1 MAHWS
6 MATNKSTR
14 PVKKPASRSP
24 MSEAHKVALAKGRE
38 EGRIVRD
45 YLEAL
50 ELAKPRRGR
59 KRTPQSIER
68 RLAAIDAQLAGADA
82 LQRLQLVQER
92 MNLESELATGEVAV
106 DIASLEK
113 GFVKAAKGYG
123 ARKGVSYS
131 AWRAVGVPASVLQ
144 KAGIARTRG

>member
-1 MAHWS
+1 
-6 MATNKSTR
+6 MATTKSNR
-14 PVKKPASRSP
+14 PAKKSAASPP
-24 MSEAHKVALAKGRE
+24 MSDAHKAALAKGRE
-38 EGRIVRD
+38 QGRVVRN

-59 KRTPQSIER
+59 KRTSQSIQR
-68 RLAAIDAQLAGADA
+68 RLAAIEAQLVGAGA

-92 MNLESELATGEVAV
+92 MDLESELASSEEVV

-113 GFVKAAKGYG
+113 GFVKVAKGYG

-131 AWRAVGVPASVLQ
+131 AWRAVGVSASVLQ
-144 KAGIARTRG
+144 KAGIGRARG

>member
-1 MAHWS
+1 
-6 MATNKSTR
+6 MATTKSNR
-14 PVKKPASRSP
+14 PAKKSAASPP
-24 MSEAHKVALAKGRE
+24 MSDAHKAALAKGRE
-38 EGRIVRD
+38 QGRVVRN

-59 KRTPQSIER
+59 KRTSQSIER
-68 RLAAIDAQLAGADA
+68 RLAAIEAQLVEAGA

-92 MNLESELATGEVAV
+92 MDLESELASSEEVV

-113 GFVKAAKGYG
+113 GFVKVAKGYG

-131 AWRAVGVPASVLQ
+131 AWRAVGVSASVLQ
-144 KAGIARTRG
+144 KAGIGRARG